1 MNRRYATTEIAG
13 LTPVEPTRKEKTMKT
28 YYMVAAYARAGTL
41 TQNVKFIPSYG
52 IFDKKAIA
60 ETFVRK
66 LNKRSCR
73 GDIYFTVPVNSHENA
88 VETDS

>member
-1 MNRRYATTEIAG
+1 
-13 LTPVEPTRKEKTMKT
+13 MKT

-52 IFDKKAIA
+52 IFDKKATA

-66 LNKRSCR
+66 INKRSCR
-73 GDIYFTVPVNSHENA
+73 GDIYFTVPVNLNENEA
-88 VETDS
+88 KTNS

>member
-1 MNRRYATTEIAG
+1 
-13 LTPVEPTRKEKTMKT
+13 MKI

-52 IFDKKAIA
+52 IFEKKASA

-73 GDIYFTVPVNSHENA
+73 GDIYFTVPVNLHENT
-88 VETDS
+88 VESNN

>member
-1 MNRRYATTEIAG
+1 
-13 LTPVEPTRKEKTMKT
+13 MKT

-52 IFDKKAIA
+52 IFDKKATA

>member
-1 MNRRYATTEIAG
+1 
-13 LTPVEPTRKEKTMKT
+13 
-28 YYMVAAYARAGTL
+28 MVAAYARAGTL

-52 IFDKKAIA
+52 IFEKKASA

-73 GDIYFTVPVNSHENA
+73 GDIYFTVPVNLHENT
-88 VETDS
+88 VESKE

>member
-1 MNRRYATTEIAG
+1 
-13 LTPVEPTRKEKTMKT
+13 MKI

-52 IFDKKAIA
+52 IFEKKASA

-73 GDIYFTVPVNSHENA
+73 GDIYFTVPVNLHENTA
-88 VETDS
+88 ESNN

>member
-1 MNRRYATTEIAG
+1 
-13 LTPVEPTRKEKTMKT
+13 MKT

-52 IFDKKAIA
+52 IFEKKASA

-73 GDIYFTVPVNSHENA
+73 GDIYFTVHVNLHENT
-88 VETDS
+88 VESNN

>member
-1 MNRRYATTEIAG
+1 
-13 LTPVEPTRKEKTMKT
+13 MKI

-52 IFDKKAIA
+52 MFEKKASA

-73 GDIYFTVPVNSHENA
+73 GDIYFTVPVNLHENT
-88 VETDS
+88 VESNN